1 MLNLFDSGCTIPFV
15 ARYRKEKTGE
25 LNEVQLEDIQK
36 LNKQFVELEKRKV
49 AVLDSKINYH
59 KSYKKRLKVLNLY
72 KNLKIFIYPISLN
85 AKPAQ

>member
-1 MLNLFDSGCTIPFV
+1 MSILKISKTLNLLPKQVEAVLNLFDSGCTIPFV

-49 AVLDSKINYH
+49 SVIESIKEQNKLSNE
-59 KSYKKRLKVLNLY
+59 
-72 KNLKIFIYPISLN
+72 
-85 AKPAQ
+85 